1 MHTMYEKVVSVIAKP
16 VEDRTDIECLDL
28 IAWFRNKSS
37 LFRSLKAEIIKDVIR
52 HCIFERPKKDDV
64 IIKQGDNGD
73 RLYIILRGKMSI
85 YVLQDKEN
93 EQEVKQLIEKAV
105 AKGKLDR
112 AALGQHVWTS
122 VEGNTVGEI
131 ALIKEDCVRTASV
144 VVDEDTDLMVVDRTL
159 YNRSVRDV
167 LEKEFHDKTQF
178 VETNP
183 LFSFW
188 SPKMKKSLAISLKR
202 EIHFYGS
209 PIVRQGQTVENLYI
223 ITEGEVEI
231 LIDQGGYKEQFPEM
245 WLEMKR
251 LLPELLPPKRRVSIG
266 RQREIPVNITPSES
280 LRQKKMSHK
289 HFQMC
294 LLGGNEI
301 IGATE
306 TLLGLKTYMENA
318 NVTRKTELLSLSK
331 GNYQRLFMRKS
342 ATRSIERLKKVMVSR
357 LYLYIHRTQMSLH
370 NASLLKYLT
379 LKLRDP
385 ESLKQ
390 LRSRHT
396 RKPKGKQEKYKEYFY
411 GAFNSRSYDK
421 DEENIRSFL
430 KTMGVYYITDN
441 SLPELET
448 SSRVLADLNDHL
460 SDWLKRTRK
469 SEKPEFREVLSPDG
483 QKFKRYRLEA
493 MTQPPRLDTF
503 VRTKTI
509 A

>member
-1 MHTMYEKVVSVIAKP
+1 MHTMYEKVVSVIEKP
-16 VEDRTDIECLDL
+16 VEERTDIECTDL
-28 IAWFRNKSS
+28 ISWFRNKSS

-85 YVLQDKEN
+85 HVLQDKEN
-93 EQEVKQLIEKAV
+93 DQEIRQAIEKAV
-105 AKGKLDR
+105 SKGKLDR

-122 VEGNTVGEI
+122 GEGNTVGEI

-144 VVDEDTDLMVVDRTL
+144 VVDEDTDLMVVDRML

-167 LEKEFHDKTQF
+167 LEKEFHDKTVF
-178 VETNP
+178 VDTNP
-183 LFSFW
+183 LFSYW

-209 PIVRQGQTVENLYI
+209 PIVRQGQPVENLYI

-231 LIDQGGYKEQFPEM
+231 LIDQGGYKEQYPEI
-245 WLEMKR
+245 WTEMKR
-251 LLPELLPPKRRVSIG
+251 LLPELLPP
-266 RQREIPVNITPSES
+266 EIPVNITPSES

-306 TLLGLKTYMENA
+306 TLLGLKSYMENA
-318 NVTRKTELLSLSK
+318 NVTRRTELLSLSK
-331 GNYQRLFMRKS
+331 GNYQRLFMKKS
-342 ATRSIERLKKVMVSR
+342 ANRSIDLLKSVMVSR
-357 LYLYIHRTQMSLH
+357 LYLYIHRTQLSLH
-370 NASLLKYLT
+370 NASLLKYFT

-390 LRSRHT
+390 LRSRNG
-396 RKPKGKQEKYKEYFY
+396 RKSRGKQEKNKEYFY

-448 SSRVLADLNDHL
+448 STRVLADLNAHL

-469 SEKPEFREVLSPDG
+469 SDKPEFREVLSPEG
-483 QKFKRYRLEA
+483 QKYKRYRLEA

-503 VRTKTI
+503 VRTKTVI
-509 A
+509 